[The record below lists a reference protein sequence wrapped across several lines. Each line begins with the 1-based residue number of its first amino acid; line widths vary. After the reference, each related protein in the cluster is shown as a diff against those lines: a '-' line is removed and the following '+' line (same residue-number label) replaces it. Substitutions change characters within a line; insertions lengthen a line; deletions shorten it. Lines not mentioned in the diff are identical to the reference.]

1 MLKNLFCFVSALSNR
16 AKKSFFRFVRSLP
29 FVKGRIEKE
38 IEGTVTSLQ
47 KSFNKGLDNFSYYQ
61 ELPREGLSEVN
72 YLYTFHYVY
81 SQNL

>member
-1 MLKNLFCFVSALSNR
+1 M
-16 AKKSFFRFVRSLP
+16 RSLP

-61 ELPREGLSEVN
+61 TLPQKGLSEV
-72 YLYTFHYVY
+72 YYTVGFTKDNTHTTYNSINEWVI
-81 SQNL
+81 LTVTLLFVMFC